1 MTDFKLLERKVN
13 ELEERVKKLLIDYER
28 AARLLE
34 DLRAEGVI

>member
-34 DLRAEGVI
+34 ELRNEGVI